1 MTSNDDEDGLLKDS
15 AISVEKIARGH
26 RDAVNI
32 DEVER
37 ILESGDPLQV
47 EPYNDLSSEERTAY
61 LAKFSEYISED
72 DLSVPIVL
80 SSAEGVIRSGVQY
93 IKENEDYWRFKPTIE
108 CIIEMDHGELEVA
121 MEYFEKFHDSDYDIA
136 QQQYMN
142 SIHDGI
148 SEISSIRWEE
158 QKRVFNEIVTEGKDI
173 PGEFPGED
181 YVIAEV
187 PNHYLELY
195 REIAEFSEL
204 AFPQLLMLKRILDGE
219 EEVDPTVLQSMK
231 ASSVRRELT
240 DGDTNAVYFDLIV
253 EKYNSNL
260 RNALAHG
267 DYLVDSQNSVVQ
279 ITSAN
284 EEFSFEEIKDI
295 IHWNISNFIFLSGA
309 MQSLVEWQYIT
320 FKSDEIDR
328 DLLPI

>member
-1 MTSNDDEDGLLKDS
+1 MTSNDDEDRLLKDG

-37 ILESGDPLQV
+37 ILESEDPLQM
-47 EPYNDLSSEERTAY
+47 ESYNDLSPEERTAY
-61 LAKFSEYISED
+61 LAKFSEYISEG
-72 DLSVPIVL
+72 DLSVPVAL

-93 IKENEDYWRFKPTIE
+93 IKENEDYWRFEPTIE
-108 CIIEMDHGELEVA
+108 CIFEMDHDELEVA

-142 SIHDGI
+142 SIHDAI
-148 SEISSIRWEE
+148 SDISSIRREQ
-158 QKRVFNEIVTEGKDI
+158 QKRVFDEIVTEGKDI
-173 PGEFPGED
+173 PDEVPGED

-187 PNHYLELY
+187 ASHYLELY

-219 EEVDPTVLQSMK
+219 EEVDPAVLQSK
-231 ASSVRRELT
+231 NASSVRRELT
-240 DGDTNAVYFDLIV
+240 DEDTNAVYFDLIV
-253 EKYNSNL
+253 EKYNSDL

-284 EEFSFEEIKDI
+284 TEFSFEEIEDI
-295 IHWNISNFIFLSGA
+295 VHRNISNFVFLSGA
-309 MQSLVEWQYIT
+309 MQSLVEWRYIT
-320 FKSDEIDR
+320 FKSDKVGR

>member
-1 MTSNDDEDGLLKDS
+1 MTSNDDEDGLLKDGVF
-15 AISVEKIARGH
+15 SVENIAQEH

-37 ILESGDPLQV
+37 ILESEDPLQV
-47 EPYNDLSSEERTAY
+47 ESHNDLSPEERTAY
-61 LAKFSEYISED
+61 LAKFSECISEG

-108 CIIEMDHGELEVA
+108 CIFEMDHDELEVA
-121 MEYFEKFHDSDYDIA
+121 IEYFEKFNNSDFDIA

-142 SIHDGI
+142 SIQDGI
-148 SEISSIRWEE
+148 SEISSIRQEE

-173 PGEFPGED
+173 PDEVPGED

-187 PNHYLELY
+187 ASHYLELY

-204 AFPQLLMLKRILDGE
+204 AFPQLLMLKRILDGG
-219 EEVDPTVLQSMK
+219 EEVDPTVLQSK
-231 ASSVRRELT
+231 NASSVRRELT
-240 DGDTNAVYFDLIV
+240 DEDANAVYFDLIV
-253 EKYNSNL
+253 NKYNSDL

-284 EEFSFEEIKDI
+284 TEFSFQEIEDI
-295 IHWNISNFIFLSGA
+295 VYWNISNFIFLSGT
-309 MQSLVEWQYIT
+309 MQSLVEWRYIT